1 MKMFTPLRPQPSAAL
16 AAADPVAKLA
26 AAALLLLILF
36 FSVDA
41 ITALVVLAGLAIATR
56 FSGLRLLVLLAR
68 TWPILLTALSVGIL
82 NVLFAAPAGRE
93 LLRIGPLIVGS
104 DNVVSGIGLGLRL
117 LAIAFSG
124 VLAMVTTDAT
134 DLADA
139 LVQHLRFS
147 PRFAIGALAAA
158 RLLPI
163 MAGEWQ
169 TLSLARR
176 ARGVTAGRSP
186 VAAIR
191 LFFGKLLALLV
202 GAVRRAT
209 RLATAMEARGFGSL
223 PCRTIARPQA
233 FERGDWILVG
243 MALALGLGAIGLSLA
258 LGSWRFLFS

>member
-1 MKMFTPLRPQPSAAL
+1 MKLLTPLRPEPTAVL
-16 AAADPVAKLA
+16 AHADPVAKLA

-36 FSVDA
+36 FSTDA
-41 ITALVVLAGLAIATR
+41 ITALVVLGGLAVATR
-56 FSGLRLLVLLAR
+56 FSGLRPPVLLAR
-68 TWPILLTALSVGIL
+68 TWPILLAALSVGIL
-82 NVLFAAPAGRE
+82 NVVFAAPEGRE
-93 LLRIGPLIVGS
+93 LLRVGPLVVGS

-134 DLADA
+134 ELADS

-202 GAVRRAT
+202 SAVRRAT
-209 RLATAMEARGFGSL
+209 RLATAMESRGFGSL
-223 PCRTIARPQA
+223 PCRTIARPRR
-233 FERGDWILVG
+233 FKRGDGVLVG
-243 MALALGLGAIGLSLA
+243 AALTLGLAAIGISVA
-258 LGSWRFLFS
+258 LGSWSFLFS